1 MSSIDKL
8 SIMGIRS
15 FDINVRE
22 TIQFYSP
29 LTLIVGHNGSG
40 KTTIIE
46 CLKYSTT
53 GDLPPNSKGGAFIH
67 DPNIC
72 GEKEVLAQVKL
83 SFKNTNGAKMICTRS
98 LQLLVKKTTRSQKTL
113 DGQLTIF
120 KDGERLA
127 LSNKCAEL
135 DTQIPIS
142 LGVSK
147 AVLDYVIFC
156 HQEDSN
162 WPLSEPAVLKKRFD
176 EIFEALR
183 YTKALD
189 QIKNLRK
196 EQTTTIKIDEVTLEH
211 YRSDKEKAEKIKKS
225 LDKIVEKITI
235 TQAKANALDKQIQ
248 LNLSEQEEL
257 LRSGKKIEHII
268 SEIERLKHEKLLLL
282 NTLNDLGNNITH
294 YEETSQELE
303 NMLENFGKKKENT
316 LTVIDFKKKKHENLK
331 KQLIFS
337 RNELETSMSQEGK
350 LLAKV
355 ETFQKLISK
364 RQNLIKEVISNH
376 KFINYGI
383 DLTDQEMEAL
393 LKDILSKH
401 NEQTIF
407 LDNLKKEN
415 REKEGKLNEKLQEL
429 VFKENILEQKKT
441 IARQNIRLS
450 EKKIETIQNNLD
462 TLSIDES
469 EINILESTITDINEK
484 IKNCNIEFQNSAWD
498 EKIRQKKNDLRSL
511 EEGISL
517 LNEELAKGANKIEA
531 QAKYEIIKEELNNKR
546 HTLDILF
553 KTNKEKIQNLIGNTI
568 NFNTKE
574 QFIKDEYNKKKDE
587 LKELEKKYEIT
598 KQNLSEAKNKINIA
612 KENLRNKTDQ
622 KNLYQIQIQEVCDPV
637 NFLQTYEF
645 KEFELNNI
653 SKYLSN
659 LKHINDYFLESKAK
673 VYEQNFCIL
682 CMRSFNDHEVSEFEK
697 TIEKHIENIRNKESQ
712 LSESLKKAEEEMK
725 NIKNTKIIFDAFQ
738 QLNNFEIPSQETKI
752 TDLENNIKE
761 LINYLEKN
769 FQILKTGKK
778 SLEELQSL
786 KELDIEITHYQ
797 KEINNLTLSLKS
809 AEENLQELGSS
820 RTFQELQFEL
830 ENFKSNKKK
839 VDDELLLLQSKKEIC
854 KLQISEN
861 NVLYKDA
868 QMKLNEAQYKLREKN
883 DLVNKKNEVME
894 DISKFNKEIDET
906 DINLKTLF
914 PQISQLHKSLKEIR
928 EETMK
933 KENQAQKYS
942 NELQQNYNQLIDINL
957 EIKTHKDS
965 EKDLDLCREKIS
977 NIQKLNIELDEK
989 ISDITQEI
997 NDLEKAILDIRTTEK
1012 NIADNLRCRKIENEI
1027 TKIIEN
1033 ISDLEKKN
1041 AEIDKEQYLLD
1052 SSKLKDKHEQLLTER
1067 ASLLGEI
1074 KEMSNQLQNYEKELE
1089 EEYKDIHEQY
1099 RKQLI
1104 KTRTMAKINDDLQ
1117 KYGKALDNAIMKYH
1131 SLKMEEINR
1140 IIDELWKKTYC
1151 GTDVDTILIRSD
1163 SENPKENRSYNYR
1176 VCMIKG
1182 DAELDMRGRCS
1193 AGQKVL
1199 ASIIIRLALAECF
1212 GTNCGILALDE
1223 PTTNLDRENIQSL
1236 AISLAN
1242 IIRQRRQQANFQLII
1257 ITHDEDFLRM
1267 MSCNDYCDYYY
1278 RISRNEQQKS
1288 VIERQRISEVI

>member
-120 KDGERLA
+120 KNGERLA

-135 DTQIPIS
+135 DMQIPIS

-196 EQTTTIKIDEVTLEH
+196 EQATAIKIDEVTLEH

-235 TQAKANALDKQIQ
+235 TQAEANALDKQIQ
-248 LNLSEQEEL
+248 LNLSEQEQL

-303 NMLENFGKKKENT
+303 NMLENFEKKKENT
-316 LTVIDFKKKKHENLK
+316 LTVVNFKKKKHESLK

-337 RNELETSMSQEGK
+337 RNELETSMSEEGK

-364 RQNLIKEVISNH
+364 RQNLIKEIISNH
-376 KFINYGI
+376 KFINYSI

-401 NEQTIF
+401 NEQMIF
-407 LDNLKKEN
+407 LDNLKVFSFTFKIHFLFKRIKKEN

-441 IARQNIRLS
+441 MARQNIRLS

-469 EINILESTITDINEK
+469 EINILENTITDINEK
-484 IKNCNIEFQNSAWD
+484 IKNCNIEFQNNEWD
-498 EKIRQKKNDLRSL
+498 EKIRQKKKDLRSL
-511 EEGISL
+511 EEGINL

-546 HTLDILF
+546 HSLDILF
-553 KTNKEKIQNLIGNTI
+553 ETNKKKIQNLIGNSI
-568 NFNTKE
+568 NFSTRE
-574 QFIKDEYNKKKDE
+574 QFIKDEYKKKKDD

-612 KENLRNKTDQ
+612 KENLRNKTNQ

-637 NFLQTYEF
+637 NFLETYKF

-682 CMRSFNDHEVSEFEK
+682 CMRSFNDHEVSKFEK

-712 LSESLKKAEEEMK
+712 LSESLKKVEEEMK

-738 QLNNFEIPSQETKI
+738 QLKDFEIPSQETKI
-752 TDLENNIKE
+752 INLENNIKE
-761 LINYLEKN
+761 SIDYLEKN
-769 FQILKTGKK
+769 FQILKTEKK
-778 SLEELQSL
+778 SLEQLQSL

-809 AEENLQELGSS
+809 AEENLQEL
-820 RTFQELQFEL
+820 
-830 ENFKSNKKK
+830 

-854 KLQISEN
+854 KLQMSEN
-861 NVLYKDA
+861 NLLYKDT

-883 DLVNKKNEVME
+883 DLVSKKNEIME

-906 DINLKTLF
+906 DMNLKTLF
-914 PQISQLHKSLKEIR
+914 PQISQLHKSLKELR
-928 EETMK
+928 EETTK
-933 KENQAQKYS
+933 KEDQAQKYS

-965 EKDLDLCREKIS
+965 EKDLDLCREKLS

-997 NDLEKAILDIRTTEK
+997 NDLEKAILDLRTTEK
-1012 NIADNLRCRKIENEI
+1012 NIADNLRCRKIESEI

-1041 AEIDKEQYLLD
+1041 AEIDKEQYLLN
-1052 SSKLKDKHEQLLTER
+1052 SSKLKNKHEQLLTER

-1074 KEMSNQLQNYEKELE
+1074 KEMSNQLQNYEKELK

>member
-83 SFKNTNGAKMICTRS
+83 SFKNTNGTKMICTRS

-120 KDGERLA
+120 KNGERLA
-127 LSNKCAEL
+127 ISNKCAEL
-135 DTQIPIS
+135 DAQMPIS

-196 EQTTTIKIDEVTLEH
+196 EQTTTIKIDEVKLEH
-211 YRSDKEKAEKIKKS
+211 YKSGREKA
-225 LDKIVEKITI
+225 DKIRKSSDEIIEKITRNQ
-235 TQAKANALDKQIQ
+235 TKANTLDKQIQ
-248 LNLSEQEEL
+248 LNLAEQDDL
-257 LRSGKKIEHII
+257 FCSGKKIEHVI
-268 SEIERLKHEKLLLL
+268 SEIERLKHEKHLLL

-294 YEETSQELE
+294 YEETNQELE
-303 NMLENFGKKKENT
+303 NMLENFEKKKEDT
-316 LTVIDFKKKKHENLK
+316 LALINFKKNEHENLK
-331 KQLIFS
+331 KQITFS
-337 RNELETSMSQEGK
+337 RNELGIAMSEEGK
-350 LLAKV
+350 LLAEV
-355 ETFQKLISK
+355 ETFQKLILK
-364 RQNLIKEVISNH
+364 QQNLIKEIITNH
-376 KFINYGI
+376 KFTNY
-383 DLTDQEMEAL
+383 DANSRDQDIKAL
-393 LKDILSKH
+393 LKDLSLKN
-401 NEQTIF
+401 NEQKSL

-429 VFKENILEQKKT
+429 LFKENVLEQKKT
-441 IARQNIRLS
+441 LARQNIRLS
-450 EKKIETIQNNLD
+450 EKKIETFQDNLNKLLVNESD
-462 TLSIDES
+462 ID
-469 EINILESTITDINEK
+469 ILKATIGDIDKK
-484 IKNCNIEFQNSAWD
+484 IKNYNIEFQNNEWD
-498 EKIRQKKNDLRSL
+498 EKIRQKQNDLRSL
-511 EEGISL
+511 EEAISM
-517 LNEELAKGANKIEA
+517 LNEELSKGTSKIEA
-531 QAKYEIIKEELNNKR
+531 QAKYEIIREELNNKEK
-546 HTLDILF
+546 ILHILIE
-553 KTNKEKIQNLIGNTI
+553 TNKENFKDLTSDSTNFSI
-568 NFNTKE
+568 NE
-574 QFIKDEYNKKKDE
+574 HFIKEKHNKKKDE
-587 LKELEKKYEIT
+587 LEELEKKYELA
-598 KQNLSEAKNKINIA
+598 KQKLLDAENKINIT
-612 KENLRNKTDQ
+612 KKNLENKINQ
-622 KNLYQIQIQEVCDPV
+622 KNSYEIQILEICNSVD
-637 NFLQTYEF
+637 NFLPIYES
-645 KEFELNNI
+645 KKNELDNI
-653 SKYLSN
+653 KKYMSN
-659 LKHINDYFLESKAK
+659 LNHINDYFLESKTK

-682 CMRSFNDHEVSEFEK
+682 CMRSFNDQEISKFEE
-697 TIEKHIENIRNKESQ
+697 TIENHVKNIQNKKNQFLES
-712 LSESLKKAEEEMK
+712 SKKLEEDVRKIK
-725 NIKNTKIIFDAFQ
+725 NIKIVFDAFQ
-738 QLNNFEIPSQETKI
+738 QLNNSEIPNDKAKI
-752 TDLENNIKE
+752 TDLENNIKD
-761 LINYLEKN
+761 LTDYLEKN
-769 FQILKTGKK
+769 FQILKTTKK
-778 SLEELQSL
+778 SLEKLQL
-786 KELDIEITHYQ
+786 LEKVNVEITHYQ
-797 KEINNLTLSLKS
+797 REINDLTLSLKI
-809 AEENLQELGSS
+809 AEKNLQELGSS
-820 RTFQELQFEL
+820 RTFQELQSEL
-830 ENFKSNKKK
+830 ENFKYSKQKIN
-839 VDDELLLLQSKKEIC
+839 DELTLLYSKKEMY

-861 NVLYKDA
+861 NILYKDT
-868 QMKLNEAQYKLREKN
+868 QIKLNEVQYKLREKN
-883 DLVNKKNEVME
+883 DLIDRKNKIIE
-894 DISKFNKEIDET
+894 DISKFSKEIDET
-906 DINLKTLF
+906 DMDLKTLS
-914 PQISQLHKSLKEIR
+914 PQISQLHESLKQVR
-928 EETMK
+928 EQTL
-933 KENQAQKYS
+933 KEEDQAQKYS
-942 NELQQNYNQLIDINL
+942 NELQQNYNQLIDINS
-957 EIKTHKDS
+957 EIKIYKDS
-965 EKDLDLCREKIS
+965 QNNLDFCKEKIS
-977 NIQKLNIELDEK
+977 NIQKLITELDK
-989 ISDITQEI
+989 KVTNITQEI
-997 NDLEKAILDIRTTEK
+997 SDLEKAILDIKTMER
-1012 NIADNLRCRKIENEI
+1012 NITDNLRCRKIENEI

-1041 AEIDKEQYLLD
+1041 AEIDREQYLLNCA
-1052 SSKLKDKHEQLLTER
+1052 KLKDKHEQLVTER
-1067 ASLLGEI
+1067 AGLLGEI
-1074 KEMSNQLQNYEKELE
+1074 KELSNQLQIYEKELE
-1089 EEYKDIHEQY
+1089 EEYKDIHEKY

-1104 KTRTMAKINDDLQ
+1104 KTRTMTKVNEDLQ
-1117 KYGKALDNAIMKYH
+1117 RYGKALDNAIMKYH

-1193 AGQKVL
+1193 AGQK

-1242 IIRQRRQQANFQLII
+1242 IILQRRQQANFQLII

-1267 MSCNDYCDYYY
+1267 MSCSDYCDYYY
-1278 RISRNEQQKS
+1278 RVSRNEQQKS